1 MNGPAQRTDGFVE
14 NTNSEGIS
22 MYTTA
27 LLNALCGELQ
37 AKIMCWGM
45 SDRATVTLL
54 TASENA
60 TFLASDPMAQRKMVL
75 RVHRPN
81 YHTRAEIE
89 SELKWIEAVRT
100 SGAINTPS
108 PIAAADGSYLVSI
121 RALDQDF
128 RVVAF
133 QFVAGR
139 EPDVGESLPDWFERL
154 GAVTARL
161 HQHSRQWNPP
171 SWFVRKEWHLDTMIG
186 EQGYWG
192 DWKNSVGL
200 EASHEQAI
208 SDAVALINDRI
219 SEYGRG
225 RDRYG
230 LVHADLRLANLLVD
244 GEQLS
249 IIDFDDCGFCWYAYD
264 FAAAI
269 SFYELDPLVPE
280 LRKAWVQGYRSIAEF
295 SDADEEAIST
305 FIMMRRIMLSAW
317 LATHSET
324 DTGKELGA
332 GYIDGTASLA
342 RDYVNGA
349 F

>member
-1 MNGPAQRTDGFVE
+1 
-14 NTNSEGIS
+14 
-22 MYTTA
+22 MYTSA
-27 LLNALCGELQ
+27 LLNGLGDGLQ
-37 AKIMCWGM
+37 AQLGKWGL
-45 SDRATVTLL
+45 SERAHVRLL

-60 TFLASDPMAQRKMVL
+60 TFLATDPADGRKMVI
-75 RVHRPN
+75 RVHRPD
-81 YHTRAEIE
+81 YHSLAEIE
-89 SELKWIEAVRT
+89 SELHWITAVR
-100 SGAINTPS
+100 SAGAVNTPS
-108 PIAAADGSYLVSI
+108 PLTAADGSYLVPVEAQG
-121 RALDQDF
+121 REFQT
-128 RVVAF
+128 VAF
-133 QFVAGR
+133 EFVAGR

-161 HQHSRQWNPP
+161 HQHTRQWQRPAG
-171 SWFVRKEWHLDTMIG
+171 FVRKQWHLETMIG

-192 DWKNSVGL
+192 DWRNAIGL
-200 EASHEQAI
+200 QACHEQVI
-208 SDAVALINDRI
+208 SDAVALISERI
-219 SEYGRG
+219 AGYGRG
-225 RDRYG
+225 ADRYG

-280 LRKAWVQGYRSIAEF
+280 LRKSWVKGYRSVAQF
-295 SDADEEAIST
+295 SDADEQAIST

-317 LATHSET
+317 LAGHAET
-324 DTGKELGA
+324 DTGKELGP

-342 RDYVNGA
+342 RDYLNGA